1 MPSLRRVR
9 DVLQVLALSS
19 YHLLCVYYLKL
30 HGVSAMQ
37 PGENPVQHPLVLGGG
52 GAAAAAAQ
60 PTGGAGNSSGGMGS
74 GMGALGGSGVG
85 GARP

>member
-1 MPSLRRVR
+1 M
-9 DVLQVLALSS
+9 LQVLALSS